1 MKTYKE
7 IIEGKELVVTD
18 SLIVAKFFE
27 IEHKALLRTIRNIEK
42 RLDKRFINNSHGA
55 VQHRE
60 NSDIGSLV
68 SQSLKSEDG
77 AVQHRPLFVKSSYKA
92 NETHTIII

>member
-1 MKTYKE
+1 MKTYKK

-27 IEHKALLRTIRNIEK
+27 IEHKNVLRTITSIEK
-42 RLDKRFINNSHGA
+42 RLDKRFIK
-55 VQHRE
+55 
-60 NSDIGSLV
+60 SDIGSLV

-77 AVQHRPLFVKSSYKA
+77 AVQHRPLFVKSSYT

>member
-1 MKTYKE
+1 MKTYKK

-42 RLDKRFINNSHGA
+42 RLDKRFIK
-55 VQHRE
+55 
-60 NSDIGSLV
+60 SDIGSLV